1 MDALVRANERLSGAN
16 QETGERWLNPCDFDI
31 KWSAGPSSM
40 KIAIPIWEDRVS
52 PVLDAASR
60 LLIVEI
66 VNQKEESRFET
77 YIDEQELPYRC
88 IRIRGLG
95 IRTLICGAVSTSFS
109 KMLEASGINII
120 SGISGHPE
128 AVLNAYLHGNLD
140 HSKFLMPGFQR
151 NRAY

>member
-1 MDALVRANERLSGAN
+1 
-16 QETGERWLNPCDFDI
+16 
-31 KWSAGPSSM
+31 M
-40 KIAIPIWEDRVS
+40 KIAIPIWEDRIS

-66 VNQKEESRFET
+66 VNQKEASRFET
-77 YIDEQELPYRC
+77 YFEGEELPHKC
-88 IRIRGLG
+88 VRIRGLG

-128 AVLNAYLHGNLD
+128 AVLDAYLRGNLY
-140 HSKFLMPGFQR
+140 HSKFLMPGFHR
-151 NRAY
+151 NKAC

>member
-1 MDALVRANERLSGAN
+1 
-16 QETGERWLNPCDFDI
+16 
-31 KWSAGPSSM
+31 M

-66 VNQKEESRFET
+66 VNQKETSRFEI

-88 IRIRGLG
+88 VRIRGLG

-120 SGISGHPE
+120 AGISGHPE
-128 AVLNAYLHGNLD
+128 AVLDAYLHGDLY
-140 HSKFLMPGFQR
+140 HSKFLMPGFHR
-151 NRAY
+151 DRAC